1 MGFLSSRGKH
11 MIRRIALAM
20 LACAGAM
27 RIAAAAD
34 FSAHGY
40 LDCRL
45 VSRADERSFAD
56 GGFGK
61 TRFGNGGFSAGCV
74 QADLTVTAQLA
85 PSLLAL
91 ADLQYQTTGKN
102 AFSALEAYLRY
113 RPVSTTPLR
122 WSVKVGEFFMP
133 GSLENDAIGWT
144 SPWTLTPSA
153 INSWLGEEF
162 RTIGAEGR
170 VEWRGAT
177 STFEG
182 VVGLV
187 RNNDPAGELLAARG
201 WSLSDMTSGIGSRVR
216 EPDAYATFN
225 GVPYPLRFNPFLEN
239 DGRTGWYAGAGWKMP
254 GAGGVEVLRYD
265 NEADPS
271 THSNGSSPVF
281 SWRTE
286 FWSLGAEAD
295 VGDIVFLGQA
305 MTGSTEIV
313 PSPFFSTWTDFRA
326 AYLLAGW
333 NRGVLRPTL
342 RLDAFS
348 TDQMPRSID
357 GRWRE
362 HGNAITFALNWRPH
376 AWLRVTGEALRVY
389 SSRNQ
394 RVDDGIPPQQTDTQ
408 VQLCARLIF

>member
-1 MGFLSSRGKH
+1 MGFQPGWSKYVK
-11 MIRRIALAM
+11 RRIALAM

-27 RIAAAAD
+27 RIAAATD

-40 LDCRL
+40 VDCRL
-45 VSRADERSFAD
+45 ISRASERSWAD
-56 GGFGK
+56 GGLGK

-74 QADLTVTAQLA
+74 QADLTVTAQLTPA
-85 PSLLAL
+85 LLAL
-91 ADLQYQTTGKN
+91 ADVQYQTTDKN

-133 GSLENDAIGWT
+133 VSLENDAIGWT

-170 VEWRGAT
+170 LEWRGPT
-177 STFEG
+177 NTFEG
-182 VVGLV
+182 IIGLA
-187 RNNDPAGELLAARG
+187 RSNDPAGELLAARG
-201 WSLSDMTSGIGSRVR
+201 WSLSDLTSGIGSRVR
-216 EPDAYATFN
+216 EPDAYAVSN

-239 DGRTGWYAGAGWKMP
+239 DSRTGWYAGGSWKMP
-254 GAGGVEVLRYD
+254 GAGGVTLLRYD

-271 THSNGSSPVF
+271 SHSGGSSPVF
-281 SWRTE
+281 SWRTD

-305 MTGSTEIV
+305 MTGSTDIV
-313 PSPFFSTWTDFRA
+313 PSPFFSTSTDFRA

-342 RLDAFS
+342 RFDAFS
-348 TDQMPRSID
+348 TDQLPRSID

-362 HGNAITFALNWRPH
+362 HGNAVTFALNWRPY

-389 SSRNQ
+389 SWRNQ
-394 RVDDGIPPQQTDTQ
+394 RLDEGISSQQTDNQ
-408 VQLCARLIF
+408 VQLSARLIF

>member
-1 MGFLSSRGKH
+1 MK
-11 MIRRIALAM
+11 RRVALAM

-27 RIAAAAD
+27 RIAAATD
-34 FSAHGY
+34 VSAHGY
-40 LDCRL
+40 VDCRL
-45 VSRADERSFAD
+45 ISRAGERSFAD

-61 TRFGNGGFSAGCV
+61 TRFGDGGFSAGCV
-74 QADLTVTAQLA
+74 QADLTVTAQLTPA
-85 PSLLAL
+85 LLAL
-91 ADLQYQTTGKN
+91 ADVQYQTTDKN

-133 GSLENDAIGWT
+133 VSLENDAIGWT

-170 VEWRGAT
+170 LEWRGPT
-177 STFEG
+177 DTFDG

-187 RNNDPAGELLAARG
+187 RSNDPAGELLAARG

-216 EPDAYATFN
+216 EPDAYATAN
-225 GVPYPLRFNPFLEN
+225 GVPYPLRFNPYLEN
-239 DGRTGWYAGAGWKMP
+239 DGRIGGYAGAGWKRP
-254 GAGGVEVLRYD
+254 GAGAVEVLRYD
-265 NEADPS
+265 NEADPAS
-271 THSNGSSPVF
+271 HSNGSSPVF

-305 MTGSTEIV
+305 MTGSTEIA
-313 PSPFFSTWTDFRA
+313 PSPFFSTSTDFRA

-333 NRGVLRPTL
+333 NRGSVRPTL
-342 RLDAFS
+342 RIDAFS
-348 TDQMPRSID
+348 TEQRPNSID

-362 HGNAITFALNWRPH
+362 HGNAITFALNWRPR

-389 SSRNQ
+389 SWRNQ
-394 RVDDGIPPQQTDTQ
+394 RVDDGILPRQTDDQ
-408 VQLCARLIF
+408 VQLSARLIF

>member
-1 MGFLSSRGKH
+1 MT
-11 MIRRIALAM
+11 RRIALAM
-20 LACAGAM
+20 LACAGAT
-27 RIAAAAD
+27 RIVAATD

-40 LDCRL
+40 VDCRL
-45 VSRADERSFAD
+45 ISRASERSFAD

-61 TRFGNGGFSAGCV
+61 TRFGNGGFSAACV
-74 QADLTVTAQLA
+74 QADLTVTAQLTPA
-85 PSLLAL
+85 LLAL
-91 ADLQYQTTGKN
+91 ADVQYQTTDKN
-102 AFSALEAYLRY
+102 ALSALEAYLRY

-133 GSLENDAIGWT
+133 VSLENDAIGWT

-162 RTIGAEGR
+162 RTIGVEGR
-170 VEWRGAT
+170 LEWRGAAHT
-177 STFEG
+177 LEG

-187 RNNDPAGELLAARG
+187 RSNDPAGELLAARG
-201 WSLSDMTSGIGSRVR
+201 WSLSDLMSGIGSRVR
-216 EPDAYATFN
+216 EPDTYAAA
-225 GVPYPLRFNPFLEN
+225 GGAPIPYRFNPFLEN
-239 DGRTGWYAGAGWKMP
+239 DGRTGWYAGAAWKMS
-254 GAGGVEVLRYD
+254 GTGSVQLLRYD

-271 THSNGSSPVF
+271 SHSNGSSPVF
-281 SWRTE
+281 SWRTD

-305 MTGSTEIV
+305 MTGSTFVV
-313 PSPFFSTWTDFRA
+313 PSPFFSTSTDFHS

-333 NRGVLRPTL
+333 NRGVLRSTL

-348 TDQMPRSID
+348 TEQLPKSIE

-362 HGNAITFALNWRPH
+362 HGNAITFALNWRPY
-376 AWLRVTGEALRVY
+376 AWLRMTGEALRVY

-394 RVDDGIPPQQTDTQ
+394 RLDHGISPQQTDNQ
-408 VQLCARLIF
+408 VQLSARLIF

>member
-1 MGFLSSRGKH
+1 VK
-11 MIRRIALAM
+11 RRVALGM

-27 RIAAAAD
+27 RIAAATD

-40 LDCRL
+40 VDCRL
-45 VSRADERSFAD
+45 ISRASERSFAD
-56 GGFGK
+56 GGLGK
-61 TRFGNGGFSAGCV
+61 TRFGDGGVSAACV
-74 QADLTVTAQLA
+74 QADLTVTAQLT
-85 PSLLAL
+85 PELLAL
-91 ADLQYQTTGKN
+91 ADVQYQTTDRN

-133 GSLENDAIGWT
+133 VSLENEAIGWT

-170 VEWRGAT
+170 LEWRGAT
-177 STFEG
+177 NTLEG
-182 VVGLV
+182 IVGLV

-201 WSLSDMTSGIGSRVR
+201 WSLSDLVSGVGSRVR

-254 GAGGVEVLRYD
+254 GAGGVQLLRYD
-265 NEADPS
+265 NDADPT
-271 THSNGSSPVF
+271 THSGGSSPVF
-281 SWRTE
+281 SWRTD

-313 PSPFFSTWTDFRA
+313 PSPFFSTSTDFRA

-342 RLDAFS
+342 RFDAFT

-362 HGNAITFALNWRPH
+362 HGNAITFALNWRPYG
-376 AWLRVTGEALRVY
+376 WLRVTGEALRVY
-389 SSRNQ
+389 SWRNQ
-394 RVDDGIPPQQTDTQ
+394 RLDEGISPQQTDN
-408 VQLCARLIF
+408 QLQLSARLLF